1 MVCVMLN
8 QTQTQTFCWSLI
20 TSVLM
25 STNLNAT
32 SYSIY
37 FCNHGNA
44 LMLFAV
50 PLDIALQTE
59 HKVSPPNIFTISRV
73 FFNFSVQKQE
83 DGLNK

>member
-1 MVCVMLN
+1 
-8 QTQTQTFCWSLI
+8 
-20 TSVLM
+20 
-25 STNLNAT
+25 
-32 SYSIY
+32 
-37 FCNHGNA
+37 
-44 LMLFAV
+44 MLFAV